1 MPILKHFKKVLK
13 YSKNAHT
20 RKEKGQGN
28 KSIGSGSRRAKKQAQ
43 GQKMAI

>member
-1 MPILKHFKKVLK
+1 MPILKHFKVLK

-20 RKEKGQGN
+20 RKEKGQGDKN
-28 KSIGSGSRRAKKQAQ
+28 IELGSRCAKKQAQ